1 MLKAEVSKNLST
13 TLSEDLLHMPR
24 IDAKIEHYPW
34 FGLKVNPVFVFV
46 TFPAYSGR
54 LIHRGLQKKTTFVDA
69 LLR

>member
-1 MLKAEVSKNLST
+1 
-13 TLSEDLLHMPR
+13 MPR